1 MNLPNIQ
8 SNDQEFQLMQNRW
21 SAILNPLLAKPLSS
35 ANIVKG
41 VQIVTGVN
49 VINHLLGRKMQG
61 WIISDIDASAILYRS
76 QPMNDKT
83 ITITSNGN
91 CTIDLVVF

>member
-8 SNDQEFQLMQNRW
+8 SDDVEFQLMQNRW

-35 ANIVKG
+35 ANILKE
-41 VQIVTGVN
+41 ISITTGVN
-49 VINHLLGRKMQG
+49 TINHLLGRKMQG
-61 WIISDIDASAILYRS
+61 WIICDITASAILYRS

-83 ITITSNGN
+83 LTISSNGDCVVN
-91 CTIDLVVF
+91 LVVY